1 MAEDERTLGQ
11 LVSQASEDLSALVR
25 YEVAL
30 AKAEIKDDVR
40 RGAIGGGL
48 FAVVAVL
55 GLFAL
60 ITLVITAGYGLV
72 AAGLSAWLS
81 FLIVSGG
88 LLLIAAILALMAVFQ
103 LKRIKPPER
112 TIRST
117 RLTLAAVRGRKGA

>member
-30 AKAEIKDDVR
+30 AKAEIKVDVR

-60 ITLVITAGYGLV
+60 ITLVIAAGYGLV
-72 AAGLSAWLS
+72 AAGLAAWLA
-81 FLIVSGG
+81 FLVVTGG
-88 LLLIAAILALMAVFQ
+88 LLLIAGLLSLIA
-103 LKRIKPPER
+103 
-112 TIRST
+112 
-117 RLTLAAVRGRKGA
+117 AAVRGRKGD